1 MTDAQPELPYVR
13 GSATSRDAALSI
25 LGSAAQSRLRVY
37 NWLRQQCEGATD
49 EEIAEALSMNPS
61 SARPRRVELVAAG
74 IVEDSGFRRRTHS
87 GRKATVWS
95 ARG

>member
-1 MTDAQPELPYVR
+1 VTVTDLPLFQSH
-13 GSATSRDAALSI
+13 SATSRDAALSI

-37 NWLRQQCEGATD
+37 NWLRQQHEGATD

>member
-1 MTDAQPELPYVR
+1 MTETAPYQR
-13 GSATSRDAALSI
+13 HSDTSRDAALSV
-25 LGSAAQSRLRVY
+25 LSSAAQSRLRVF
-37 NWLRQQCEGATD
+37 NFLKQCPEGCTD

-74 IVEDSGFRRRTHS
+74 IVEDSGFRRRTKS

-95 ARG
+95 ARA